1 MLTSELYLAIWIYVI
16 KHVCLDTPTRAAS
29 HISTVDCHCHAYLV
43 AGVVHNNV
51 VSVIMDD
58 IDKKI
63 NACHYS
69 CQSSYISYKGDFSA
83 L

>member
-1 MLTSELYLAIWIYVI
+1 MYVI

-58 IDKKI
+58 VDKKKFMPLFLLVI
-63 NACHYS
+63 LHF
-69 CQSSYISYKGDFSA
+69 I
-83 L
+83 

>member
-1 MLTSELYLAIWIYVI
+1 MLVFFLFNKKSLQWGPPLLYFPLKKRAI
-16 KHVCLDTPTRAAS
+16 S

-58 IDKKI
+58 VDKKT
-63 NACHYS
+63 NSCHYF
-69 CQSSYISYKGDFSA
+69 CQSSYISYKGD
-83 L
+83 